1 MEQAVL
7 QKWEYHVEELNSL
20 DGVNQTFTRLGNEGW
35 ELVNVAGGGAS
46 DAAGPVKTLRR
57 KNETFKAFFKRPAD

>member
-20 DGVNQTFTRLGNEGW
+20 DGVDQTLTRLGGEGW
-35 ELVNVAGGGAS
+35 ELVNVAGGGAGDQS
-46 DAAGPVKTLRR
+46 GPVKTLRR
-57 KNETFKAFFKRPAD
+57 KHDTFKAFFKRPAD